1 MPTPPAILNKIKLL
15 RKLATSPN
23 PHEAESAQRLAD
35 GLIEKHGVTPEE
47 IAALDPKP
55 LYGDNDKLY
64 TTIGI
69 VGWRQQLAVSVANH
83 LECQIVQVELVPTEG
98 EHPYEYYVYGEPDDV
113 KNVQF
118 AFRVFAKK
126 VELLSDTQC
135 LGRGPVY
142 VGSYCEGVVDA
153 IKQNII
159 LFGIDLPEIKKPVKK
174 VEPEAITTKSE
185 EITKPKPEA
194 AEKHI
199 DVGTQSKIQDI
210 MAYFRGIQ
218 DGKDLFLED
227 ILEIT
232 AQNEVAQK
240 LPEENKVENET

>member
-1 MPTPPAILNKIKLL
+1 MPTPPHILNKIKLL
-15 RKLATSPN
+15 LKLATSPN

-35 GLIEKHGVTPEE
+35 GLIEKHGVTAEE

-69 VGWRQQLAVSVANH
+69 VAWRQQLAVAVATH
-83 LECQIVQVELVPTEG
+83 LECQIVQVELVPSEG
-98 EHPYEYYVYGEPDDV
+98 EHPFEYYVYGEPEDV

-118 AFRVFAKK
+118 AFRAFAKK
-126 VELLSDTQC
+126 VEFLADTQC

-153 IKQNII
+153 IKQNIV
-159 LFGIDLPEIKKPVKK
+159 LYGIDLPEIKKPVKQ
-174 VEPEAITTKSE
+174 VETQVISKGE

-199 DVGTQSKIQDI
+199 DISGKNKVQDI
-210 MAYFRGIQ
+210 MAYFKGVA
-218 DGKDLFLED
+218 DGRDLFLED
-227 ILEIT
+227 ILAIASE
-232 AQNEVAQK
+232 NEEAQK
-240 LPEENKVENET
+240 LQETSKVENES